1 MTNKRTV
8 DNFFRIFAAATAALL
23 FAACATDEA
32 RRVPAGESAGFPLFS
47 LNEVSVL
54 ECDPQKPEL
63 KIRVELAYV
72 RDSENPEAARRVN
85 DEILRAALP
94 AREGGKKYDAAD
106 GIAAGVERYVA
117 DEVAA
122 YQATWTEIFGDWG
135 HSAGS
140 ENAISVAGAPRRVE
154 GDLLVYEIR
163 VVQDF
168 GGAHPSHATKV
179 LNFDLKTGR
188 RLTLKDVF
196 KPGFEPALEAVLA
209 RKAAAKG
216 SVPASGFPK
225 PAPHENFALDAD
237 GVAFVFN
244 PYEIAPYSSGEITLK
259 ALYSEIREW
268 LLAPPET
275 AK

>member
-1 MTNKRTV
+1 MLR
-8 DNFFRIFAAATAALL
+8 FRIFAAALAALL
-23 FAACATDEA
+23 FAACAADEA
-32 RRVPAGESAGFPLFS
+32 RRGPEGVSASFPLFS
-47 LNEVSVL
+47 TNEISVL

-63 KIRVELAYV
+63 KIRIGLAYV
-72 RDSENPEAARRVN
+72 RDDENPEAARRIN

-94 AREGGKKYDAAD
+94 VRDGGKKYDAAD
-106 GIAAGVERYVA
+106 GFGAGVERYVA
-117 DEVAA
+117 DEVAS

-140 ENAISVAGAPRRVE
+140 ENAISVEGAPRRVE

-163 VVQDF
+163 IEQDL
-168 GGAHPSHATKV
+168 GGAHPTHATKT

-188 RLTLKDVF
+188 RLALKDVF
-196 KPGFEPALEAVLA
+196 RPGFEPALETVLA

-216 SVPASGFPK
+216 SVPAHGFPK

-259 ALYSEIREW
+259 ALSSEIREW
-268 LLAPPET
+268 LLPPPT
-275 AK
+275 R